1 MATNIAPTITQLSQN
16 AKRVSWEQL
25 DYVDPTPGPEDYFQG
40 TAVAVGDYMDVSV
53 QVFGTFGTATVVLEG
68 SNDGGTTY
76 TTLNDPQG
84 TPLSFTAA
92 KIEQVEEPMLLIRP
106 RVSVGDESMDVDVV
120 LFMRRQRGGRDT

>member
-1 MATNIAPTITQLSQN
+1 MTTNVAPTITQLSQN
-16 AKRVSWEQL
+16 AKRVSWEAL
-25 DYVDPTPGPEDYFQG
+25 DYVDPTPGPEDYYQG
-40 TAVAVGDYMDVSV
+40 SAIAVGDYADVSV
-53 QVFGTFGTATVVLEG
+53 QVMGTFGTATVLLEG

-84 TPLSFTAA
+84 NALTFTTA
-92 KIEQVEEPMLLIRP
+92 KIEQVLEPMSLIRP